1 MQGRWNY
8 PLLKERAL
16 NKLYCSFCC
25 KEDSEV
31 KKLIAGPMVFICD
44 DCVLQCAR
52 MLLENG
58 TFELEDLQAPPSEI
72 G

>member
-1 MQGRWNY
+1 
-8 PLLKERAL
+8 
-16 NKLYCSFCC
+16 
-25 KEDSEV
+25 
-31 KKLIAGPMVFICD
+31 MVFICD